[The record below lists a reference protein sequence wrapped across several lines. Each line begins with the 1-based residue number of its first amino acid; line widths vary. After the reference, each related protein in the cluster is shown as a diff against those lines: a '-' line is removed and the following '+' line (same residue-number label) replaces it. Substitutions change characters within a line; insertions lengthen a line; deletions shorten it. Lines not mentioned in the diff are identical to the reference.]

1 MSCPNPLY
9 RLAASPD
16 SLRSLGFIGDR
27 SSEFLGKRPR
37 RGAYFFTRKQ
47 LDLIPADF
55 RSNLQP
61 IGCGRCLACRLQYS
75 SEWSLRLRLESSLY
89 ENNLFVTLT
98 YDDDHLPEA
107 VIVDQCTGELY
118 LSELQKLD
126 VSRFMKRLRTL
137 LKERYNFDGVRF
149 FASGEYGDRTSRPHY
164 HLILMN
170 LPTAIL
176 RELRFLSKTPRG
188 DFLYTS
194 PFFDDIWK
202 KGFVTIGRC
211 TSESIGYVSRYALK
225 KVSAFERTSDRE
237 PVFALMSRRPGIGAP
252 YFEKHR
258 ETIEHTGKVVVTDN
272 GKSSI
277 VSAPS
282 YFLYLSKNLP
292 VRAHRLP
299 ETLHYDTSV
308 LSAQREAEK
317 VASDLK
323 EARAAALDHRDDAF
337 AADLLNLPRPGTETS
352 RSRLDTLSQ
361 KLDIL
366 EQKQKRYTAR
376 FKTL

>member
-27 SSEFLGKRPR
+27 SSDFLGKRPR

-47 LDLIPADF
+47 LDLIPPEF

-98 YDDDHLPEA
+98 YDDDHLPES
-107 VIVDQCTGELY
+107 VIVDQSTGELY

-126 VSRFMKRLRTL
+126 VSKFMKRLRTL
-137 LKERYNFDGVRF
+137 LHDRFNFDGVRY
-149 FASGEYGDRTSRPHY
+149 FASGEYGDRSSRPHY
-164 HLILMN
+164 HVILMN
-170 LPTAIL
+170 LPTEIL

-211 TSESIGYVSRYALK
+211 TSESIGYVARYALK
-225 KVSAFERTSDRE
+225 KVSSFERTSDRE

-252 YFEKHR
+252 FFEKHR
-258 ETIEHTGKVVVTDN
+258 ESIEHTGKVVVTDN

-299 ETLHYDTSV
+299 DTLHYSSDV
-308 LSAQREAEK
+308 LSAQRQAEK
-317 VASDLK
+317 VVSDLK
-323 EARAAALDHRDDAF
+323 EARAAALDHRDDAYS
-337 AADLLNLPRPGTETS
+337 ADLLNLPRAAAATS
-352 RSRLDTLSQ
+352 RSRLDTLNQ

-366 EQKQKRYTAR
+366 EQKQKRYSAR
-376 FKTL
+376 FKSL